1 METLGKFKIIEK
13 IGEGGMGR
21 VYKALDPILNRKVA
35 IKVIA
40 FAEGGDSNDR
50 VQELRE
56 RFTREAR
63 LIGSLQ
69 HPNIVTLFDFG
80 ETEGIVYMAMEFL
93 DGTDLKK
100 VLKSGVALPLP
111 RKLDILK
118 QVCDGLAYAHA
129 QGVIHRDLKP
139 GNIHLLDSGLVKI
152 VDFGLARIGSS
163 DLTKAGVVV
172 GTPYYMSPEQIRGKK
187 VDHRSDIFSLG
198 CVMYE
203 FLTGQRPFVADTVSQ
218 LLQTILTSDPVPLRR
233 IAPVLPEALER
244 VSTRCLG
251 KSAELRYADASEI
264 ATELEMALKQIEER
278 LDTIDR
284 GVRPVSDEIS
294 TTKITVGRPPEPRL
308 DDHALRPT
316 LITAS
321 TPGGAGTSAP
331 TSSFSTLIR
340 ASRIRW
346 ERWLVAALLLTLAG
360 IGTLIYYR
368 RSPPPP
374 APIPIEDVAPEPPVV
389 PESGSK
395 PADDGPS
402 EGAAEPTRD
411 TGSAA
416 QPAPSTVPIPERH
429 AAPPVVEHGKP
440 RPEVKDEAPAAA
452 ATVPPVTRM
461 PAADASQQGAIEG
474 TGSLHVHILNVP
486 QEAPVHIFLDG
497 DTLITDNPEDFTQ
510 EDIPAGSHSMTVQSD
525 ICRTFKQ
532 LFIIQQDEETTI
544 TISLDC
550 E

>member
-1 METLGKFKIIEK
+1 MDALGRFQIIEK

-21 VYKALDPILNRKVA
+21 VYKALDPILDRKVA

-40 FAEGGDSNDR
+40 FAEGSDSNDR
-50 VQELRE
+50 IQELRE
-56 RFTREAR
+56 RFSREAR

-69 HPNIVTLFDFG
+69 HPNIVTLFDYG

-118 QVCDGLAYAHA
+118 QVCDGLAYAHG

-203 FLTGQRPFVADTVSQ
+203 FLTGQRPFVADSMSQ

-233 IAPVLPEALER
+233 IAPALPEALER
-244 VSTRCLG
+244 VSTRCLA
-251 KSAELRYADASEI
+251 KNAELRYADASAI
-264 ATELEMALKQIEER
+264 AAELETILKQIEER

-294 TTKITVGRPPEPRL
+294 TTKIAVARPPEPRL
-308 DDHALRPT
+308 DDHALRPPIVT
-316 LITAS
+316 LS
-321 TPGGAGTSAP
+321 TPGGAGTSAS
-331 TSSFSTLIR
+331 TNSFSTLIR

-346 ERWLVAALLLTLAG
+346 ERWLAAALLLTLAA
-360 IGTLIYYR
+360 IGSVLYYR
-368 RSPPPP
+368 RSPPHT
-374 APIPIEDVAPEPPVV
+374 APVPIEEVAPEPAVV
-389 PESGSK
+389 PESAS
-395 PADDGPS
+395 PAANHVRS
-402 EGAAEPTRD
+402 EGEAAA
-411 TGSAA
+411 GSDAGSVG
-416 QPAPSTVPIPERH
+416 QR
-429 AAPPVVEHGKP
+429 AAPPVPFTEPHATPPPAGADVR
-440 RPEVKDEAPAAA
+440 RPEVKREPS
-452 ATVPPVTRM
+452 TTGVPPVA
-461 PAADASQQGAIEG
+461 PAPPQPAPQRGQLEG
-474 TGSLHVHILNVP
+474 TGSLHVHLLNVP
-486 QEAPVHIFLDG
+486 DLVSVQIFLDG
-497 DTLITDNPEDFTQ
+497 DTLITDDPSDFTQ
-510 EDIPAGSHSMTVQSD
+510 EDIQAGSHTMTVQSD
-525 ICRTFKQ
+525 VCRTSEQ
-532 LFIIQQDEETTI
+532 VFIIRRDEETTI
-544 TISLDC
+544 TISLVC

>member
-1 METLGKFKIIEK
+1 MEALGKFQIIEK

-40 FAEGGDSNDR
+40 FAEGVDSSDR
-50 VQELRE
+50 TQELRE

-69 HPNIVTLFDFG
+69 HPNIVTLFDYG

-203 FLTGQRPFVADTVSQ
+203 FLTGQRPFVADSMSQ

-244 VSTRCLG
+244 VSTRCLA
-251 KSAELRYADASEI
+251 KNAEFRYADASTI
-264 ATELEMALKQIEER
+264 AAELEMILKQIEER

-294 TTKITVGRPPEPRL
+294 TTKIAVGRPLEPRL

-316 LITAS
+316 LVTLS
-321 TPGGAGTSAP
+321 TPGGAITSSP
-331 TSSFSTLIR
+331 TSSFSSLIR
-340 ASRIRW
+340 GSRIRW
-346 ERWLVAALLLTLAG
+346 ERWLAAALLLILAG
-360 IGTLIYYR
+360 IGTVLYYR
-368 RSPPPP
+368 RSSPPP
-374 APIPIEDVAPEPPVV
+374 APVPIEEVPPEPAVV
-389 PESGSK
+389 PESGRP
-395 PADDGPS
+395 PANDVRS
-402 EGAAEPTRD
+402 EGKAAA
-411 TGSAA
+411 GSDARPDA
-416 QPAPSTVPIPERH
+416 QPAPPPVPLPERH
-429 AAPPVVEHGKP
+429 ATPPIAGDDVH
-440 RPEVKDEAPAAA
+440 RPEVKRGSSTTA
-452 ATVPPVTRM
+452 VPPVAPTPPQPVPQR
-461 PAADASQQGAIEG
+461 GELEG
-474 TGSLHVHILNVP
+474 TGSLHVHLLNVP
-486 QEAPVHIFLDG
+486 DLAPVQIFLNG
-497 DTLITDNPEDFTQ
+497 DTLITDDPSDFTQ
-510 EDIPAGSHSMTVQSD
+510 EDIPAGSHTMTVQSD
-525 ICRTFKQ
+525 VCRTSKQ
-532 LFIIQQDEETTI
+532 VFIIRRDEETTI
-544 TISLDC
+544 TISLVCD
-550 E
+550 